1 MTMFF
6 INPIKYIVI
15 IFLKKIRNIYR
26 GYGYFLQTGSTLPF
40 GCIYTNSSNIKL
52 GQNFSMGNFC
62 RIYAQ
67 DDLSSIVIG
76 DRVAFNDNTMVNADN
91 GGKIVIGDGS
101 MFGPN
106 TVLRA
111 SNHVFSSTSEF
122 FQDQGH
128 SPGVIKIGK
137 NVWLGSN
144 VIVLPNV
151 TIGNNVV
158 VGAGSV
164 VTKNIPSNS
173 VAFGVPAMVHKKI

>member
-1 MTMFF
+1 MFF
-6 INPIKYIVI
+6 INPIKYVVI
-15 IFLKKIRNIYR
+15 TFLKIIRSFYR
-26 GYGYFLQTGSTLPF
+26 GYGYFLQTGTTLPF
-40 GCIYTNSSNIKL
+40 GCVYNNPSNIKL
-52 GQNFSMGNFC
+52 GRGFSMGSFC

-76 DRVAFNDNTMVNADN
+76 DRVAFNDNTMINADN
-91 GGKIVIGDGS
+91 GGRITIGDGS

-111 SNHVFSSTSEF
+111 SNHIFSSTNEF
-122 FQDQGH
+122 FRDQGH
-128 SPGVIKIGK
+128 NSGIIEIGK

-151 TIGNNVV
+151 VIGNNVV

-173 VAFGVPAMVHKKI
+173 VAFGIPAVIHKKI

>member
-1 MTMFF
+1 MFF
-6 INPIKYIVI
+6 INPIKYVVI
-15 IFLKKIRNIYR
+15 TFLKIIRSFYR
-26 GYGYFLQTGSTLPF
+26 GYGYFLQTSTTLPF
-40 GCIYTNSSNIKL
+40 GCVYSNPSNIKL
-52 GQNFSMGNFC
+52 GRGFSMGSFC

-76 DRVAFNDNTMVNADN
+76 DRVAFNDNTMINADN
-91 GGKIVIGDGS
+91 GGRITIGDGS

-111 SNHVFSSTSEF
+111 SNHVFSSTNEF
-122 FQDQGH
+122 FRDQGH
-128 SPGVIKIGK
+128 NSGIIKIGK

-173 VAFGVPAMVHKKI
+173 IAFGVPAAVHKKI